1 MINIYFAIEAIENDD
16 ERDLVMKL
24 YKQYSKKVSAI
35 AYKIL
40 ANKEDVEDA
49 LGNTFLRIIKYR
61 DKFMDIDDIETNR
74 LIVIITRSVCFDML
88 DERKKNGFLQAALG
102 YKSDENETNYQEP
115 IADTNVELDYL
126 DKEMI
131 VMIKQQINKLKTPA
145 KEIIIYK
152 YFYDMKNTEIAELL
166 GINASTVGTILSRN
180 IKRIRDMLNE
190 EKFGTKSISEK

>member
-131 VMIKQQINKLKTPA
+131 VMIKQQINKLL
-145 KEIIIYK
+145 
-152 YFYDMKNTEIAELL
+152 YFN
-166 GINASTVGTILSRN
+166 INFPPLVILIM
-180 IKRIRDMLNE
+180 IKSVFVFDFSSNNVTTYPTFIVNSDT
-190 EKFGTKSISEK
+190 FH